1 MSDISVSYGRRFD
14 GKVINNGEIQV
25 FFGGGYGFE
34 CIISLGDGSRV
45 LF

>member
-25 FFGGGYGFE
+25 FFWGGAM
-34 CIISLGDGSRV
+34 V
-45 LF
+45 LNV